1 MAMPSGAGSCR
12 IGTLQATLQL
22 SALGLQCSVL
32 YGDLSPAYIE
42 TYMQAYIQAWI
53 HADMQTYIHPSIHPS
68 VHPSIRGWPPKMVKL
83 ITDTHQRWLSYDGHV
98 ASEPLVVRTA
108 APGET
113 NLSQG
118 RRQQCNRKYSGEH
131 SQMLV
136 SITWWLQRLLSEPKA
151 LARWLQSTL
160 TP

>member
-1 MAMPSGAGSCR
+1 M
-12 IGTLQATLQL
+12 
-22 SALGLQCSVL
+22 
-32 YGDLSPAYIE
+32 
-42 TYMQAYIQAWI
+42 
-53 HADMQTYIHPSIHPS
+53 HASTHPPIHPS
-68 VHPSIRGWPPKMVKL
+68 VHPCIRAPGDGEVD
-83 ITDTHQRWLSYDGHV
+83 ITAQPSAVAELRHV